1 MALIKCPECG
11 KDISD
16 RAAACIHCGFPL
28 SEVKSSTVYPTEDRE
43 GRLVIETIPNGSP
56 KQAPAINIVC
66 EITGMSSSE
75 AKALV
80 EKNVVIVKD
89 NLTTTEGNALRERF
103 AAINVNSACYHSS
116 IDRSCG
122 IMTMEQ
128 ELEERALLAEMGIDI
143 DDPVQQP
150 TQKVVYDFEKKNDDT
165 VRCPKC
171 GSTQIH
177 SGARGHSFVTGWLG
191 SGKVMITCLKCGH
204 KWDPAKKSSFW
215 G

>member
-1 MALIKCPECG
+1 MALINCPECG
-11 KDISD
+11 KEISD
-16 RAAACIHCGFPL
+16 KASACIHCGFPL
-28 SEVKSSTVYPTEDRE
+28 SEFGTSTITSSEERE
-43 GRLVIETIPNGSP
+43 GRLVIESIPNGSP
-56 KQAPAINIVC
+56 KQVPAINIIC
-66 EITGMSSSE
+66 EITGMSFSQ

-80 EKNVVIVKD
+80 EKEIVVVKD
-89 NLTTTEGNALRERF
+89 NITTEEGLALRERF

-128 ELEERALLAEMGIDI
+128 EIEEQELLAEMGIDI
-143 DDPVQQP
+143 NEPISLP
-150 TQKVVYDFEKKNDDT
+150 TQKVVYDFEKNNDDT

-177 SGARGHSFVTGWLG
+177 SGERGHSFVTGWLG

-204 KWDPAKKSSFW
+204 KWDPAKKPSFW
-215 G
+215 R